1 MGFNSSNG
9 SAVNT
14 SSTALTNAGIK
25 SLSEVT
31 NPRSYIM
38 LRFSDRRVTDLKGLQ
53 LFKNLAELNV
63 SGNFLQGEIPE
74 LQELPF
80 LKKLNLSN
88 NGIENLCTL
97 PPNLE
102 ILNLSYNRIKN
113 LKADATLNLKSL
125 STLDVTQNGLE
136 TLQGVE

>member
-1 MGFNSSNG
+1 
-9 SAVNT
+9 
-14 SSTALTNAGIK
+14 
-25 SLSEVT
+25 
-31 NPRSYIM
+31 
-38 LRFSDRRVTDLKGLQ
+38 
-53 LFKNLAELNV
+53 
-63 SGNFLQGEIPE
+63 LQGEIPE